1 MIPIKLSLGAQ
12 VPQAQCDGKPTKTI
26 YLEFY
31 GGFVAVGTFYP
42 GIFYSIWRAPE
53 NLLSSLGIL
62 L

>member
-12 VPQAQCDGKPTKTI
+12 VPQAQCDGKPTKTF

-42 GIFYSIWRAPE
+42 GIFYSIWWAP
-53 NLLSSLGIL
+53 
-62 L
+62 